1 MSMKILE
8 VVQSLSSGGAERLV
22 VDLCNEFSKTEDV
35 TILLLKDVEHY
46 YLPQLSKNVKIVEAK
61 IPLGFSFSQMWKCVD
76 LIKQINPDVV
86 HVHSHARYNILLANI
101 LLRNRYR
108 FYMTIHSD
116 VELHYSKGIS
126 GLQVR
131 LSGFIGKCKFI
142 TISDTNYK
150 QFSLCHPLLKQKRIL
165 NGRAFPS
172 LSAKSSDVFEEMNK
186 YKLDNQTKIFIHVA
200 RFHPC
205 KNQQLLIK
213 VFNELIESGENI
225 SLIVIGA
232 NFNSEEG
239 KQLQT
244 IAHKNIHFLG
254 TKTNVYDY
262 LAYAD
267 AFCLSSDYEG
277 MPMSLIEAM
286 LSGLPMISTP
296 VCGALDV
303 IMDGKNGYISK
314 SHSLED
320 YKYAI
325 ITLLNNFEEVSSFA
339 KSNKDNCP
347 YTISS
352 CAKEYL
358 EWFKRHKEHEKD

>member
-1 MSMKILE
+1 MKILE
-8 VVQSLSSGGAERLV
+8 IVQSLASGGAERLV
-22 VDLCNEFSKTEDV
+22 VDLCNELSRTEEV
-35 TILLLKDVEHY
+35 TLLLLKEAEHY
-46 YLPQLSKNVKIVEAK
+46 YLPQLSEKVKVVKAN
-61 IPLGFSFSQMWKCVD
+61 IPIGFSCSQMWTCVK
-76 LIKQINPDVV
+76 LIRQINPEVV
-86 HVHSHARYNILLANI
+86 HVHSHARYNILLANM
-101 LLRNRYR
+101 LLRNSYR

-142 TISDTNYK
+142 TISDTNYQ
-150 QFSLCHPLLKQKRIL
+150 QFCYCHPKLKQKKIL
-165 NGRAFPS
+165 NGRAFPA
-172 LSAKSSDVFEEMNK
+172 LSDKYPKVLEEMNK
-186 YKLDNQTKIFIHVA
+186 YQLNNQTKVFIHVA

-205 KNQQLLIK
+205 KNQQLLIRA
-213 VFNELIESGENI
+213 FNELIESGENI
-225 SLIVIGA
+225 SLVVIGA
-232 NFNSEEG
+232 NYDSEAG
-239 KQLQT
+239 KDLQ
-244 IAHKNIHFLG
+244 IMAHKNIHFLG

-262 LAYAD
+262 LACAD

-286 LSGLPMISTP
+286 LSGLPMVSTP
-296 VCGALDV
+296 VCGALD
-303 IMDGKNGYISK
+303 IITKGKNGFVSK

-325 ITLLNNFEEVSSFA
+325 KSLLNEFDEVSFFA
-339 KSNKDNCP
+339 KKNRDNCP

-358 EWFKRHKEHEKD
+358 EWFNMI